1 MNLYE
6 INNEILNCV
15 DEETGEIVDFER
27 LQELQIEKTSKIENL
42 GLWYKNLISD
52 AQALKNEIDALTERK
67 KKSESKAEQ
76 IKAWLA
82 DILSGSKFETARTQ
96 MFWRKSKTVEVDDD
110 FVGWAR
116 DNRDDLLTFKEP
128 TPDKKAI
135 KAALDTGEDVH
146 ALVVEHNN
154 LTIK

>member
-1 MNLYE
+1 M
-6 INNEILNCV
+6 
-15 DEETGEIVDFER
+15 
-27 LQELQIEKTSKIENL
+27 
-42 GLWYKNLISD
+42 ISD

-128 TPDKKAI
+128 TPDKKSNQGS
-135 KAALDTGEDVH
+135 T
-146 ALVVEHNN
+146 
-154 LTIK
+154 